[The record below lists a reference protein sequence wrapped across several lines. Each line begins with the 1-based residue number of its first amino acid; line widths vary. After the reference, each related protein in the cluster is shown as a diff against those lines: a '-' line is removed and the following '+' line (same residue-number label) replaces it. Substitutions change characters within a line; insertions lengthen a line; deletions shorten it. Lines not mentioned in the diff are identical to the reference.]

1 MNNQHEEQLLETYR
15 KLNDDKQDAIRHML
29 KLLSDV
35 ARNFAYLY
43 AVDGKQHSIVAEVQR
58 IIGLNGDIVYY
69 ESI

>member
-1 MNNQHEEQLLETYR
+1 
-15 KLNDDKQDAIRHML
+15 ML